1 MDSVSFF
8 LPFRLSF
15 FPSFLSSFLS
25 PFLLLI
31 LYSSEGSSYQF
42 CDFSSVIRYL
52 ERFQIC
58 DVSPVASFGFSE
70 VFHACLVLDPIEISN
85 DATIKTSHNWNL
97 SRYRVI
103 REKSQ
108 NWWLEP
114 SEEPSS
120 PFLSH
125 LLSLFF
131 IDLHN
136 FFTFPLIFGHS
147 NLFLH
152 FTYVAS
158 VWVEMM
164 SKGVGRF
171 HALIIAMLIS
181 RLTLGVTAPLLG
193 ILSKWLIVG
202 RYKVVRWN
210 IDFLSYFTNLP
221 CAFSLFQSS

>member
-1 MDSVSFF
+1 MWCFT
-8 LPFRLSF
+8 
-15 FPSFLSSFLS
+15 
-25 PFLLLI
+25 
-31 LYSSEGSSYQF
+31 
-42 CDFSSVIRYL
+42 CSVIRFL
-52 ERFQIC
+52 GSKE
-58 DVSPVASFGFSE
+58 
-70 VFHACLVLDPIEISN
+70 FHACLVLDPIEISN

-125 LLSLFF
+125 LLFLFF
-131 IDLHN
+131 IDLHH
-136 FFTFPLIFGHS
+136 FFIFPLIFGHS

-202 RYKVVRWN
+202 RYKVVRWK
-210 IDFLSYFTNLP
+210 IDFLSYFTNPSVPSRFFSRVNIENFLLGNALHIFFSFLHYQQPIPTLP
-221 CAFSLFQSS
+221 LT